1 MDGLSISASPKPTP
15 HPHIM
20 VDLETMGTAPG
31 SAIVSLGAVAFDPVS
46 GRLGEEFYR
55 VIDLGSCQR
64 AGLTLDPGT
73 VAWWLQQSDAARA
86 QVNSPDAIPLAEALS
101 WFASWWRRQR
111 GQFFWGHGANFD
123 EPILSWAF
131 RAAHVVVPWQ
141 YWDSRCTRTIF
152 ALTDERPDRQKGVH
166 HNALDDA
173 RAQAEAVIRAY
184 GKLGLV
190 VAPLSENPDTASG
203 DRRSDY

>member
-1 MDGLSISASPKPTP
+1 MDNSTISATPKPAP

-31 SAIVSLGAVAFDPVS
+31 SAIVSLGAVAFDPVD

-55 VIDLGSCQR
+55 VIDLRSCQR
-64 AGLTLDPGT
+64 AGLTIDPAT
-73 VAWWLQQSDAARA
+73 VMWWLQQSDAARA
-86 QVNSPDAIPLAEALS
+86 QLNSQDANQLSDALG
-101 WFASWWRRQR
+101 WFATWWRRQN
-111 GQFFWGHGANFD
+111 GQFIWGHGANFD

-131 RAAHVVVPWQ
+131 RAAHVVVPWK
-141 YWDSRCTRTIF
+141 YWDARCTRTLF
-152 ALTDERPDRQKGVH
+152 ALTGERPDRQKGTH

-190 VAPLSENPDTASG
+190 GEAGPS
-203 DRRSDY
+203 